1 MSMLNKVLKKMRDD
15 KKISGPISNAP
26 DSKYP
31 AAKNKGN
38 TGFRAKEKSE
48 EGALRQRSIGNR
60 LNKPS
65 R

>member
-1 MSMLNKVLKKMRDD
+1 MSMLNKVLKKLKDD
-15 KKISGPISNAP
+15 QKISGPISNTP
-26 DSKYP
+26 NSKYP
-31 AAKNKGN
+31 TSQKRGN